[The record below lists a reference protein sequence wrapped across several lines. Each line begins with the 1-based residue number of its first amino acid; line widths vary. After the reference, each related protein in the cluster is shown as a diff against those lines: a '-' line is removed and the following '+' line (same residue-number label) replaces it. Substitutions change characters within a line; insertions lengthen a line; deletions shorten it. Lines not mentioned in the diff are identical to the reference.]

1 MMSGPQSDKARAY
14 LLQHPKA
21 TTYEVAAG
29 SGCSARTARRVKA
42 RNKAFC
48 NGIGDDDSGGP
59 LGTVAYLE
67 KMFGFDRVGA
77 SHDYARTDIF
87 QRNPSDVFG
96 CYAVFPDIH
105 APYQDDRALDA
116 AIDHVLK
123 RHKTTGVILPGDFAD
138 NYEFSRYPGTPRMS
152 ALSEVN
158 AVKVVL
164 KRVADAFPGGDN
176 TALMG
181 NHEMRFVRYMQVNAP
196 KAAEVL
202 GDKVPEVFGLSEIG
216 FKFHDNQESWARGGG
231 YFKIGKLTYIH
242 GHELP
247 GCAGKYAAQR
257 VAELHRGNI
266 LFAHLHKT
274 CASTP
279 LRDIDGKVI
288 RAWGMGCLHT
298 RTPDYMPGASHT
310 LGFAVV
316 EYDSDGS
323 GHFTIYNYLLD
334 DNYKVRM

>member
-1 MMSGPQSDKARAY
+1 MIGPQSDKARAY
-14 LLQHPKA
+14 LLQHPTA
-21 TTYEVAAG
+21 TPYDVAAG
-29 SGCSARTARRVKA
+29 SGCSARTARRVKKEQREA
-42 RNKAFC
+42 YVEIRTLSDMCFRA
-48 NGIGDDDSGGP
+48 
-59 LGTVAYLE
+59 TVAGL
-67 KMFGFDRVGA
+67 D
-77 SHDYARTDIF
+77 DIDHT
-87 QRNPSDVFG
+87 SAAGVFG

-105 APYQDDRALDA
+105 APYQDDRALDT
-116 AIDHVLK
+116 AINHVLK
-123 RHKTTGVILPGDFAD
+123 RHKPTGVILPGDFAD

-164 KRVADAFPGGDN
+164 KRVADAFPDGDN

-202 GDKVPEVFGLSEIG
+202 GDKVPEVFGLSDMG

-231 YFKIGKLTYIH
+231 YFKIGKLVYVH

-247 GCAGKYAAQR
+247 GCSGKYAAQR

-279 LRDIDGKVI
+279 LRDIEGKVI